1 MQVLIVE
8 NFFYNKLIQ
17 DIDKFNKSNLYLND
31 GNIEIIHF
39 ENMEIF
45 IRFTF
50 VHKPKINIP
59 KLNPDCC
66 RHINNFLTSKN
77 IVNFTLNY
85 NSFSSPSIN
94 IMLIN
99 TVSNSVIKQK
109 INEFIK
115 MRNKYWSYSYNLEK
129 FLLNSCITK

>member
-1 MQVLIVE
+1 MVE

-50 VHKPKINIP
+50 VHKPNINIP

-66 RHINNFLTSKN
+66 RHINNFLITKN

-115 MRNKYWSYSYNLEK
+115 MKNKYWKYSYNLEK
-129 FLLNSCITK
+129 FLLSFYSYINIF